1 MVAVSKST
9 TIGILLLL
17 LLTTS
22 AARAQSGQSLFGDF
36 RVDDS
41 KVEGLKPT
49 AFEII
54 LYAEAGAILGR
65 QPVSNNS
72 SYRFNNLG
80 AGNYILVVECEG
92 VEVTRIRVDMR
103 SPLLGD
109 FRQDI
114 EFEWKAT
121 GETRSKPVTI
131 SAADIY
137 EHKGANR
144 ELFAKAQQEADHK
157 RYDRSAE
164 LLGRVV
170 KNDPGDLLAWTEL
183 GNIHFLLKSYPESEN
198 DYLRALDLHPKLFL
212 ALLNLG
218 RLEVSQQKYPMAV
231 DVLTRAVEV
240 KPESAEANYLLGESY
255 LQIKKGSLAVPYLNE
270 AIRLDPA
277 GMAEVHLRL
286 ATLYDKAG
294 MKDKAAHEYE
304 EFIKQKPDYPDR
316 KRLEKYIADNKR

>member
-1 MVAVSKST
+1 MFRSLPVV
-9 TIGILLLL
+9 ILVILSSLVP
-17 LLTTS
+17 
-22 AARAQSGQSLFGDF
+22 ARSQSGQSLFGDF

-49 AFEII
+49 TFSII

-65 QPVSNNS
+65 QTVTNNS
-72 SYRFNNLG
+72 RYRFNNLA
-80 AGNYILVVECEG
+80 AGNYILVIECEG

-109 FRQDI
+109 LRQDI

-121 GETRSKPVTI
+121 GETRSKPATI
-131 SAADIY
+131 SVDDIY

-144 ELFAKAQQEADHK
+144 DLFAKAQQDADHK
-157 RYDRSAE
+157 RYDRAAE

-170 KNDPGDLLAWTEL
+170 KNDPADFLAWTEL
-183 GNIHFLLKSYPESEN
+183 GNIHFLMKSYPEAEN
-198 DYLRALDLHPKLFL
+198 EYLRALVLRPKLFL

-218 RLEVSQQKYPMAV
+218 RLEVSQQKYPVAV

-240 KPESAEANYLLGESY
+240 KAESAEANYLLGESY

-286 ATLYDKAG
+286 ATLYDRAG
-294 MKDKAAHEYE
+294 MKDRAAHEYE
-304 EFIKQKPDYPDR
+304 EFLKQKPEYPDR